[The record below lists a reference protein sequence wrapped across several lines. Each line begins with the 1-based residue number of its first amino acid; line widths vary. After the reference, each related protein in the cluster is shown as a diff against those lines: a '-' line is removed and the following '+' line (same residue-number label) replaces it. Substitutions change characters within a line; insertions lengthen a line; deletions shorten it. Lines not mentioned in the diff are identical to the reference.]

1 MAISFTNIWQD
12 KVIDI
17 LIKFIRAEFKGAM
30 SVYSAESYEQQG
42 NCSLRIFGFRQS
54 LARHDKE
61 AFTNEYNL
69 EIVYYLLGSNLNERA
84 VEKMYRDV
92 SRLEQLLWNKT
103 EPNQRSDD
111 GGFYGGRV
119 ESISMNEKTPDEE
132 GIDNL
137 LTARLDYVCNFSK
150 V

>member
-1 MAISFTNIWQD
+1 MAISFTNIWKD

-17 LIKFIRAEFKGAM
+17 IVKFIRTEFKNQI
-30 SVYSAESYEQQG
+30 SVYTAEEYEQHG
-42 NCSLRIFGFRQS
+42 NCSIRIFGSSQNTIRF
-54 LARHDKE
+54 DKG
-61 AFTNEYNL
+61 AFTNEYSL
-69 EIVYYLLGSNLNERA
+69 EIVYYLLGANFTEKA

-103 EPNQRSDD
+103 EPNQRNDD

-119 ESISMNEKTPDEE
+119 E
-132 GIDNL
+132 GIDINSKVGIENTIDQL
-137 LTARLDYVCNFSK
+137 LTSRIEYVCNYSK

>member
-1 MAISFTNIWQD
+1 MAISFTNIWKD

-17 LIKFIRAEFKGAM
+17 IVKFIRTEFKNQI
-30 SVYSAESYEQQG
+30 SVYVAEEYEQHG
-42 NCSLRIFGFRQS
+42 NCSVRIFGSSQNTIRF
-54 LARHDKE
+54 DKG
-61 AFTNEYNL
+61 AFTNEYSL
-69 EIVYYLLGSNLNERA
+69 DIVYYLLGANFTEKA

-119 ESISMNEKTPDEE
+119 ESIDINSKTGIE
-132 GIDNL
+132 GTMDQL
-137 LTARLDYVCNFSK
+137 LTSRIEYDCSYSK